1 MTFLKNN
8 KSSFFLLFAMVLGAV
23 VGLIWGEGSV
33 ALQPIADLFLHLLYC
48 VVVPMIFISLVS
60 SIANMENLQKL
71 GKMIG
76 IMLLIFVASQV
87 IASIYMAVICG
98 ITNPGAG
105 AVIDMTQEVENV
117 SGNMNVLGMFTVS
130 DFSELWSRR
139 NLMALIVFSV
149 MVGVALLSLGEKSRS
164 LVKAFDEGTQLIM
177 KVVGYVMKI
186 APIGL
191 AALFATLFGQYG
203 NQITGPL
210 VKALVV
216 YMFAAV
222 AYYFLSN
229 TLFAWIG
236 GGSEGI
242 RRYYRECL
250 PPTLTALGTCSSAAT
265 IPVNLT
271 AASNAGLS
279 DDVRD
284 LTIPLGANLHKDG
297 ACLITIL
304 KISFMCS
311 VFGVNFFEPGNFI
324 MAIICSTLA
333 SMVMGAIPAGGYV
346 GELFII
352 SLFGFPP
359 VSIPV
364 MVLIG
369 TITDA
374 PATAINA
381 TGDFSAAMIVERFV
395 YGKKWLTRN
404 RDNNQDVTVAENE

>member
-8 KSSFFLLFAMVLGAV
+8 KSSFFLLFAMVLGAA

-76 IMLLIFVASQV
+76 IMLVIFVASQ
-87 IASIYMAVICG
+87 IFASLYMAVICG
-98 ITNPGAG
+98 IANPGAG
-105 AVIDMTQEVENV
+105 AVIDMSQKVDDL
-117 SGNMNVLGMFTVS
+117 SSSMNILGMFTVS

-203 NQITGPL
+203 SQITGPL

-236 GGSEGI
+236 AGTEGI
-242 RRYYRECL
+242 KRYYRYCL

-311 VFGVNFFEPGNFI
+311 VFGVNFFEPSNFI
-324 MAIICSTLA
+324 MAIICATLA

-381 TGDFSAAMIVERFV
+381 TGDFSAAMIVERFL
-395 YGKKWLTRN
+395 YGKNWYKRKRTESSE
-404 RDNNQDVTVAENE
+404 A

>member
-1 MTFLKNN
+1 
-8 KSSFFLLFAMVLGAV
+8 
-23 VGLIWGEGSV
+23 
-33 ALQPIADLFLHLLYC
+33 
-48 VVVPMIFISLVS
+48 MIFISLVS
-60 SIANMENLQKL
+60 SIANMDSLHKL

-76 IMLLIFVASQV
+76 IMMLIFVASQV
-87 IASIYMAVICG
+87 FASLYMAVICG

-105 AVIDMTQEVENV
+105 AVIDMSQEVEDM
-117 SGNMNVLGMFTVS
+117 SSSMDVLGMFTVS
-130 DFSELWSRR
+130 DFSELWSRKS
-139 NLMALIVFSV
+139 LMAHIVFSV
-149 MVGVALLSLGEKSRS
+149 IVGVALLSLGEKASSVRK
-164 LVKAFDEGTQLIM
+164 LFDEGTKLIM

-203 NQITGPL
+203 SQITGPL

-216 YMFAAV
+216 YMVAAV
-222 AYYFLSN
+222 VYYFLSN
-229 TLFAWIG
+229 TLFAGIG
-236 GGSEGI
+236 GGAEGI

-271 AASNAGLS
+271 AATRAGLS

-284 LTIPLGANLHKDG
+284 LTIPLGCNLHKDG

-304 KISFMCS
+304 KISFLCS
-311 VFGVNFFEPGNFI
+311 IFGINFFEPGNFI

-359 VSIPV
+359 VTIPV

-381 TGDFSAAMIVERFV
+381 TGDFSAAMIVERFI
-395 YGKKWLTRN
+395 YGKNWIN
-404 RDNNQDVTVAENE
+404 RKRSENSEVLAK

>member
-1 MTFLKNN
+1 MTFLTNN
-8 KSSFFLLFAMVLGAV
+8 KSSFFLLFAMVLGAA

-60 SIANMENLQKL
+60 SIANMESLQKL

-76 IMLLIFVASQV
+76 IMLLIFVASQ
-87 IASIYMAVICG
+87 IFASLYMAVICG
-98 ITNPGAG
+98 VTNPGAG
-105 AVIDMTQEVENV
+105 AIIDMSQEVEDV
-117 SGNMNVLGMFTVS
+117 SGSMNVLGMFTVS

-149 MVGVALLSLGEKSRS
+149 MVGVGLLSLGEKAKS

-186 APIGL
+186 APFGL

-203 NQITGPL
+203 SQITGPL
-210 VKALVV
+210 VKALIV
-216 YMFAAV
+216 YMVAAV

-236 GGSEGI
+236 GGAEGI
-242 RRYYRECL
+242 RRYYKYCL

-265 IPVNLT
+265 IPVTLT
-271 AASNAGLS
+271 AATKAGLS

-304 KISFMCS
+304 KIAFLCNI
-311 VFGVNFFEPGNFI
+311 FGINFFEPSTFI

-359 VSIPV
+359 VTIPV

-381 TGDFSAAMIVERFV
+381 TGDFSAAMIVERFI
-395 YGKKWLTRN
+395 YGKNWIN
-404 RDNNQDVTVAENE
+404 RERTESSAVAVAEDN